1 MAKYLVTLNAAV
13 IVLDCLPNMN
23 AASVAAKTVP
33 LVNYLRAHGHAT
45 TPIVLAEIPPTTC
58 EDSWFNLA
66 SLQKNADMNAALH
79 TACKIVMLS
88 RLVVLSISLT
98 LESITIT
105 DQNLTRAG
113 DTALHYVRGSQILA
127 PQEGAGQWVNPTVGG
142 THPSDLGQYW
152 MADFWAGYLPTVVG

>member
-1 MAKYLVTLNAAV
+1 MAKHLVTLNAAV

-98 LESITIT
+98 LESITI
-105 DQNLTRAG
+105 QTR
-113 DTALHYVRGSQILA
+113 T
-127 PQEGAGQWVNPTVGG
+127 
-142 THPSDLGQYW
+142 
-152 MADFWAGYLPTVVG
+152 

>member
-1 MAKYLVTLNAAV
+1 MVIAAQIQQGGVASRAGNLYDAIIGRRLSREVLNFGFAGNGHDDIGVAKYLVTLNAAV

-79 TACKIVMLS
+79 TACKILMLP
-88 RLVVLSISLT
+88 RFVALSISLT
-98 LESITIT
+98 LERVTI
-105 DQNLTRAG
+105 QTR
-113 DTALHYVRGSQILA
+113 T
-127 PQEGAGQWVNPTVGG
+127 
-142 THPSDLGQYW
+142 
-152 MADFWAGYLPTVVG
+152 

>member
-1 MAKYLVTLNAAV
+1 MAKYLVTLDAAV

-79 TACKIVMLS
+79 TACKILMLP
-88 RLVVLSISLT
+88 RFVALSISLT
-98 LESITIT
+98 LERITIPGR
-105 DQNLTRAG
+105 QA
-113 DTALHYVRGSQILA
+113 A
-127 PQEGAGQWVNPTVGG
+127 P
-142 THPSDLGQYW
+142 
-152 MADFWAGYLPTVVG
+152 LPRVLLPQHLR

>member
-1 MAKYLVTLNAAV
+1 M
-13 IVLDCLPNMN
+13 
-23 AASVAAKTVP
+23 
-33 LVNYLRAHGHAT
+33 
-45 TPIVLAEIPPTTC
+45 
-58 EDSWFNLA
+58 
-66 SLQKNADMNAALH
+66 
-79 TACKIVMLS
+79 VMLS
-88 RLVVLSISLT
+88 RFVVLSYLANPGKHHHA
-98 LESITIT
+98 